1 MSYRWFLR
9 MKRLAQNPPSETRV
23 KLVLGII
30 LLCILL
36 YLVERFI
43 GWPDFLTSEPVGRR
57 WKP

>member
-9 MKRLAQNPPSETRV
+9 MKRLAQNPPSEGRV